1 MRYGFYFTS
10 LVPFHFP
17 QLTKYGRS
25 IDSKVSK
32 TRASKVMTGLNEE
45 AGFSIMPSWINRGLH
60 PWLWLMYKQTVMFA
74 DPMSSQ
80 PTDWFDDNSAITEFI
95 VAQTMQLQIIE
106 VLR

>member
-1 MRYGFYFTS
+1 MAD
-10 LVPFHFP
+10 
-17 QLTKYGRS
+17 RS
-25 IDSKVSK
+25 IAKYLK
-32 TRASKVMTGLNEE
+32 QEASKVMTVLNEE

-60 PWLWLMYKQTVMFA
+60 PWLWLMYKQTVVIA
-74 DPMSSQ
+74 DPMSSK